1 MKHRNQK
8 RQKATKQQFIGSA
21 IGYGFVLYCVKGI
34 SYLCVAFLYTH
45 FYVVL
50 LSSFYRP
57 KLHSIIKMNFISKS
71 ASTIFSRVSSSMTV
85 KHIFPSTTTTTTTNI
100 SNVCFMGTKTLF
112 KTNRAAAKRIRV
124 RGSGSIKRYVS
135 LSFKVRRMCFKSIS
149 NEFSF
154 HSIIYMLQ
162 HTHI

>member
-21 IGYGFVLYCVKGI
+21 IGYGFVLYIVFKASLICV
-34 SYLCVAFLYTH
+34 SLSCTH

-85 KHIFPSTTTTTTTNI
+85 KHIFPSTTTTTNI